1 MKNKNTMF
9 ASFPTLIAD
18 ALRNALRYRHDVGAV
33 ILTAQ
38 LVRDYPQFRADVVEE
53 VVSMAC
59 DSSRN
64 SNFRDNLALER
75 NPDVMNI
82 MQICMIKHSGNVGC

>member
-1 MKNKNTMF
+1 ML
-9 ASFPTLIAD
+9 ASFPSFIGDVLA
-18 ALRNALRYRHDVGAV
+18 NVLRYRHADLPVLV
-33 ILTAQ
+33 AQ
-38 LVRDYPQFRADVVEE
+38 LVRDYPQCRADVVEE